1 MTPVETENPHGGY
14 GKTISHLIIGLKTT
28 KGSKSLKL
36 DPTIYENIQKEKIQ
50 VSFFMASRCVASL
63 MMILSQNIKVGDVIY
78 IEANNGAVKRVGR
91 SDTYSTEYD
100 LEADEFVPIPKGDVH
115 KELFLS
121 DLN

>member
-1 MTPVETENPHGGY
+1 
-14 GKTISHLIIGLKTT
+14 
-28 KGSKSLKL
+28 
-36 DPTIYENIQKEKIQ
+36 
-50 VSFFMASRCVASL
+50 MASRCVASL

>member
-1 MTPVETENPHGGY
+1 M
-14 GKTISHLIIGLKTT
+14 
-28 KGSKSLKL
+28 
-36 DPTIYENIQKEKIQ
+36 KE
-50 VSFFMASRCVASL
+50 FHD
-63 MMILSQNIKVGDVIY
+63 LSQNIQVGDVIY

-115 KELFLS
+115 KEMFLS